1 MMFAP
6 SMLLSLLAIT
16 FTVEAAVGKQRTRT
30 TTAPNWFQTTPNNY
44 AGPTVT
50 GAAPF
55 LAQTNPAPFGQVAYV
70 PNAPLQTSEPI
81 VGAQER
87 NIFHLMG
94 NLSWTNP
101 SSSPYFSPENGFGVD
116 EYSLPEGANITQ
128 MHMFQRHG
136 SRYPAAGENFPL
148 WASGIFNATANG
160 TVFEGDLSFLN
171 DWSFKLGEEV
181 LVPQGRKE
189 LFDSGILNYYNY
201 GHLYNN
207 SSKLVVRSASQ
218 DRVLKSAENFLAGFF
233 GLDWAEHANL
243 LVTIDPAVTGVFDCT
258 RYYDGVLS
266 AFEQV
271 GTWNSIYLKERTAKL
286 RKLTGSYNWTV
297 ADTFYAQKLCP
308 YETVALG
315 YSDFCQLFT
324 YEEWEGLEY
333 YFDIIESGAGGF
345 LSPTGR
351 AYGIAWVEEFLAR
364 VEGHL
369 LNVPANTTGA
379 NMTLDMNP
387 VTFPVN
393 QSLYLEFG
401 HDGDIVAAMTAF
413 GLTQFAGFLPATG
426 PPAHQQ
432 FFSSK
437 IVPFAG
443 RLNIEIIK
451 APHKVSARR
460 SSKTSAKHD
469 AYICDTGERHYVHF
483 ILNQRTIPLHVSF
496 EACEYRDDGWCEL
509 TTFMNVQKESLAKAE
524 YQYACFGNWT
534 MKGYGTYSDGRPV

>member
-1 MMFAP
+1 MMFTP

-94 NLSWTNP
+94 NLS
-101 SSSPYFSPENGFGVD
+101 PYFSPENGFGVD
-116 EYSLPEGANITQ
+116 EYSLPEGAN
-128 MHMFQRHG
+128 
-136 SRYPAAGENFPL
+136 NFPL

-308 YETVALG
+308 YETNGKGSNITLTSSNPAREASSV
-315 YSDFCQLFT
+315 
-324 YEEWEGLEY
+324 
-333 YFDIIESGAGGF
+333 
-345 LSPTGR
+345 

-379 NMTLDMNP
+379 NMTLDTNP